1 MITSDS
7 FFHAVHKLGFEL
19 VVMPHLIMQ
28 SDCGKGEHENRKNHS
43 YSIEEHSVK

>member
-19 VVMPHLIMQ
+19 VIVPHLIMQ
-28 SDCGKGEHENRKNHS
+28 SDCGKGEQNKQK
-43 YSIEEHSVK
+43 ITFI